1 VLVLEG
7 GRVVENGVPAE
18 LIQNPASRYREL
30 LIAEEAVREGL
41 WSGLTWRRLQLEGG
55 RLSEAGN
62 AS

>member
-1 VLVLEG
+1 
-7 GRVVENGVPAE
+7 VENGVPAE